1 MIHRRVTRILQFADF
16 LLTNRPCC
24 PDSIPLA
31 VKVRRFSPQS
41 SAGGL
46 AHVPAAIK
54 LHFQRRAQ
62 LSLKRF
68 VTTSYSPPCLGSCC
82 LLAPL
87 PPSHST
93 MGKPRWW
100 GIPARPTISTPS

>member
-16 LLTNRPCC
+16 LLTNRPCF
-24 PDSIPLA
+24 PNSIPLV

-41 SAGGL
+41 CAGRL

-54 LHFQRRAQ
+54 LHFQRRVQ
-62 LSLKRF
+62 LCLKRF
-68 VTTSYSPPCLGSCC
+68 VTTSYLPPCLGSYC
-82 LLAPL
+82 LLTAL

-93 MGKPRWW
+93 MGKPRW
-100 GIPARPTISTPS
+100 

>member
-41 SAGGL
+41 CAGRL

-54 LHFQRRAQ
+54 LHFQRRVQ
-62 LSLKRF
+62 LCLKRF

-82 LLAPL
+82 LLAS
-87 PPSHST
+87 PPPPHIT
-93 MGKPRWW
+93 TPKMRW
-100 GIPARPTISTPS
+100 